1 MKISINGIEIVK
13 NKDFASAS
21 IRSSQDYMTGPTYID
36 LTIYGLPIDVKAFTI
51 LDTAFRNAERINVKF
66 LSEGCYGFSRDLN
79 MMVRSED
86 IVCHGYSD
94 IPSSSFNLEA
104 TA

>member
-21 IRSSQDYMTGPTYID
+21 IRSSQDYMTGPTYMD
-36 LTIYGLPIDVKAFTI
+36 LTIHDLSTDIEAFMI
-51 LDTAFRNAERINVKF
+51 LDAAFKNCENVNVK
-66 LSEGCYGFSRDLN
+66 LLGGINGYNRDLN

-86 IVCHGYSD
+86 IVLDRFSD
-94 IPSSSFNLEA
+94 IPTSSFNLEA
-104 TA
+104 TT